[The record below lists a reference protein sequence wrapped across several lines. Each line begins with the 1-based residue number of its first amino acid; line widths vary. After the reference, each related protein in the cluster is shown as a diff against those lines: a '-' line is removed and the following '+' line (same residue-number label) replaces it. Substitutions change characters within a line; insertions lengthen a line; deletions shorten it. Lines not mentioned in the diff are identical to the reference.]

1 MNSSLFRIFF
11 AGASLATGMTA
22 AEPAIIAKAREYLGT
37 EAALDAVKSV
47 HMIGK
52 MEGGL
57 VGATTPPNVEQVDIV
72 FQKPFQESLKIVT
85 KEQLARKVL
94 DDYNGWQ
101 LVQILTPGAP
111 AEFDPTVPQRLTIL
125 GLDQIRILRA
135 DTWENLEYYRG
146 LEQAGGTTE
155 DLGPATIDGV
165 ACEKVALRHSD
176 AIVYYRYFDLATGRL
191 VYTETY
197 AGAKIREQGE
207 IMADGVRFPK
217 TITVD
222 EPAGG
227 KPSRTVITIDSVKLN
242 EVFPENFFATPAP
255 PLPRHPP
262 VATEGAVSAP
272 APSAATLAAPSA
284 AAAAG
289 SAAPAPS
296 ASSPS
301 AAAPASTEPKP

>member
-1 MNSSLFRIFF
+1 MNSFLFRIFF
-11 AGASLATGMTA
+11 AGASLASCMSA
-22 AEPAIIAKAREYLGT
+22 AEPAIIAKARAYLGT
-37 EAALDAVKSV
+37 EEALNAVNSV

-52 MEGGL
+52 MEGGV

-101 LVQILTPGAP
+101 LVQILTAGAP

-146 LEQAGGTTE
+146 LEAIGGATE
-155 DLGPATIDGV
+155 DLGPATIDGI

-176 AIVYYRYFDLATGRL
+176 AIVYYRYFDLETGRL

-207 IMADGVRFPK
+207 IIVDGVRFPK

-242 EVFPENFFATPAP
+242 EVFPESFFATPAP

-262 VATEGAVSAP
+262 IDAPAPATAAGAADP
-272 APSAATLAAPSA
+272 APSAATPAAPSA
-284 AAAAG
+284 AAA
-289 SAAPAPS
+289 
-296 ASSPS
+296 SPDS
-301 AAAPASTEPKP
+301 PKP